1 MMKKILCV
9 LALTLSTTGFA
20 AEITNKSSL
29 EKQVGYSLGYS
40 MATNNSEVFKNIDL
54 DAFLQGFKTALQ
66 GKNATLTM
74 AEMGTALSQYRQA
87 SEAKELLEFQKQAAE
102 NLAKEKEF
110 LAKNAK
116 KPEIRVTASGLQYQ
130 VLKAAQGKKPKASST
145 VRVHYEGRLLDQTV
159 FDSSIARQQAAEFP
173 LSQVISGW
181 TEGVQLMSV
190 GSQYRFFIPAHL
202 AYGETGSGD
211 AIGPNSTLIFDIE
224 LLDILD

>member
-54 DAFLQGFKTALQ
+54 DAFLQGFKTALK

-74 AEMGTALSQYRQA
+74 AEMGTAISQYRQA

-116 KPEIRVTASGLQYQ
+116 KS
-130 VLKAAQGKKPKASST
+130 
-145 VRVHYEGRLLDQTV
+145 
-159 FDSSIARQQAAEFP
+159 AR
-173 LSQVISGW
+173 
-181 TEGVQLMSV
+181 
-190 GSQYRFFIPAHL
+190 
-202 AYGETGSGD
+202 
-211 AIGPNSTLIFDIE
+211 
-224 LLDILD
+224 